1 MVRQN
6 IRLLRLALLVGDG
19 AAAMCLFVAVSM
31 VRFGAGWQQTWMAAG
46 GEWWVWAVGYGA
58 LWAGA
63 EWLQELDQ
71 LRSRWTFRGE
81 VTDIL
86 RAGVVVAVGVFS
98 VLFLVHAPD
107 VSRLFLITLFACQ
120 IGLSIVQRRALRVLL
135 AVARHRGLGVRHLLV
150 LGTGPEAR
158 AVAERLENHPA
169 LAHRVLGYLG
179 RPSESVPDVLGPL
192 DLFETILSEVVADEL
207 IAAFAADE
215 VAYLE
220 PVVSLCQQTG
230 RRVRVVL
237 RPELA
242 PISGGRVETLAGLEI
257 LTVSSGPDR
266 VLSLAAKRILDIA
279 LAAVALLVAGLPLLV
294 IALAIRLDDRGPI
307 LFRQTRVGLHGRP
320 FRIVKFRTMV
330 PDAELRRA
338 ELTLLNEISGPAF
351 KLKADPRTTRVG
363 RVLRRASLDEL
374 PQFWNVLRGQM
385 SIVGPRPPLPDEV
398 AGYDLWHRRRLS
410 MKPGITGL
418 WQVSARLEE
427 EFDRWVELDLRY
439 IDRWSLWLDL
449 KIMVRTVPA
458 MLSGR

>member
-1 MVRQN
+1 MVRQH
-6 IRLLRLALLVGDG
+6 IRLLRFALLLADG
-19 AAAMCLFVAVSM
+19 ITALGLFVLVSM
-31 VRFGAGWQQTWMAAG
+31 VRFGAGWTETWTTAG
-46 GEWWVWAVGYGA
+46 AQWWVWAVGYA
-58 LWAGA
+58 VLWAGA
-63 EWLQELDQ
+63 EWLQGLDQ

-86 RAGVVVAVGVFS
+86 RAAFLLAVGAFS

-107 VSRLFLITLFACQ
+107 VSRLFLVIIFASQ
-120 IGLSIVQRRALRVLL
+120 VGLSIVQRRGIRVLL
-135 AVARHRGLGVRHLLV
+135 AIARRRGLGIRHLLV
-150 LGTGPEAR
+150 LGTGPDAR
-158 AVAERLENHPA
+158 AVAERLEHHPA
-169 LAHRVLGYLG
+169 LAHRVVGYLG
-179 RPSESVPDVLGPL
+179 RPSASVPEVLGPL
-192 DLFETILSEVVADEL
+192 DAVETILGQAVVDEL

-220 PVVSLCQQTG
+220 PVVALCQQTG

-257 LTVSSGPDR
+257 LTIASGPDR
-266 VLSLAAKRILDIA
+266 VLGLATKRMLDIGIAA
-279 LAAVALLVAGLPLLV
+279 LALLVLAPILLLV
-294 IALAIRLDDRGPI
+294 SLAIWLDDRGPI
-307 LFRQTRVGLHGRP
+307 LFRQIRVGLHGRP
-320 FRIVKFRTMV
+320 FTMVKFRTMV
-330 PDAELRRA
+330 PDAELKRA
-338 ELTLLNEISGPAF
+338 ELILLNEISGPAF
-351 KLKADPRTTRVG
+351 KLAADPRTTRVG
-363 RVLRRASLDEL
+363 RMLRRASIDEL

-427 EFDRWVELDLRY
+427 EFDRWVELDLNY

-449 KIMVRTVPA
+449 KIMARTVPA
-458 MLSGR
+458 MLTGR